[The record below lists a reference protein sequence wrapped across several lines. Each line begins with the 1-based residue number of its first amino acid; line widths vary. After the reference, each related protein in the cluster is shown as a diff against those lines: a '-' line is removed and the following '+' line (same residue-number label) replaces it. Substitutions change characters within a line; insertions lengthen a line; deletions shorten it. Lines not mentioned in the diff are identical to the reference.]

1 MLVSVE
7 GYIKKNWGLRG
18 ENKMY
23 FTKTIEIR
31 TTLELTMKA
40 IDKEAN
46 AMNNKGYDLVCY
58 TFVACNELVMM
69 TFKQREQ

>member
-1 MLVSVE
+1 MLVSAE
-7 GYIKKNWGLRG
+7 RYNKKIGFEWRK
-18 ENKMY
+18 NKMY
-23 FTKTIEIR
+23 FTKTIEIG

-69 TFKQREQ
+69 TFKQCGK

>member
-1 MLVSVE
+1 
-7 GYIKKNWGLRG
+7 
-18 ENKMY
+18 MY
-23 FTKTIEIR
+23 FTKTIEIG

-69 TFKQREQ
+69 TFKQCGK